1 MKTKTIFYCTECG
14 NETPKWAG
22 RCPACGAW
30 NSIVEQA
37 DKPVKSGRKPASARA
52 VKPVPITEIGTAD
65 EIRFSTG
72 MGELDRVLGG
82 GAVKGSLVLV
92 GGAPGIGK
100 STLMLQICKK
110 LGEFARVLYVSGE
123 ESAHQ
128 LKLRAQRLD
137 AESDNLY
144 VLSETCLGN
153 ILECVR
159 SEQPDVLIV
168 DSIQTLYNEDLDS
181 PAGGV
186 GQVKDCTMALMQ
198 LAKGQGVT
206 VFVIGHVNKEG
217 SIAGPKVLEHMVDCV
232 LYFEGDQHMT
242 YRILRA
248 AKNRF
253 GATNEIGVFEM
264 MDRGLREVEN
274 PSEMLLSGRPKDA
287 PGTCVTCAMEGARPV
302 LAEVQALIAPASA
315 SNPRRMSNGFD
326 YNRAAMLLAVLE
338 KRGGLKV
345 SQCDAYL
352 NIIGG
357 LTLEEPAAD
366 LAAVVA
372 IASSY
377 LDKPVPDHMAAIG
390 GLSRNALGRALGIA
404 REHDHVLD
412 AQRMQ
417 VGDGLTD
424 PGLKR
429 ILDSEHAHNG
439 AVDRQI
445 QRRQALHLGLNALL
459 NVGIELRALI
469 LKHKVCRADNRATP
483 FDGGSDAVRHDVLDG
498 GMALAVLE
506 PTLAS
511 SVDDGACHRMRE
523 MLLQAS
529 RKAQDLVL
537 APAVGGEHAS

>member
-37 DKPVKSGRKPASARA
+37 DKPMKSGRKPASARD

-345 SQCDAYL
+345 SACDAYL
-352 NIIGG
+352 NIVGG
-357 LTLEEPAAD
+357 LSLDEPAAD
-366 LAAVVA
+366 LAAVIA
-372 IASSY
+372 LASSY
-377 LDKPVPDHMAAIG
+377 LDRPVPSDLVAIG
-390 GLSRNALGRALGIA
+390 
-404 REHDHVLD
+404 EV
-412 AQRMQ
+412 
-417 VGDGLTD
+417 GLT
-424 PGLKR
+424 GELR
-429 ILDSEHAHNG
+429 SVNQLDQRVSE
-439 AVDRQI
+439 I
-445 QRRQALHLGLNALL
+445 QRLGFRRCVVPAHRAGTTKAPTGLTVIPARNIGEAIRAAL
-459 NVGIELRALI
+459 R
-469 LKHKVCRADNRATP
+469 
-483 FDGGSDAVRHDVLDG
+483 
-498 GMALAVLE
+498 
-506 PTLAS
+506 
-511 SVDDGACHRMRE
+511 
-523 MLLQAS
+523 
-529 RKAQDLVL
+529 
-537 APAVGGEHAS
+537 PAE